1 MSEVVLS
8 GLDGGQ
14 ALGFI
19 AGLGV
24 LEALGRTAPPESH
37 PPRLAWRNLGVWR
50 PVVTGADSVE
60 DIADRILADAN
71 SDEINALLAFGYY
84 KVEKQGPKRVNALA
98 SPVSVLRAWLQQLL
112 ADAQY
117 EVADYSAALMCE
129 SATDTLKDEKVC
141 APETLRECG
150 VPFDPAVALNVVALQ
165 TPFDF
170 TSRNTQFLDQIRRVR
185 DTISKEAILEELQSG
200 QGAPSDRIMRW
211 DMLTDLP
218 AALFERARPLPR
230 PVAEW
235 LFFRGLRRLSLTGKG
250 GRIEMPGFSGR
261 RKAGSFSWTLWEGF
275 LTSDMIRTVLTQDSL
290 LTNSAE
296 RAARGCG
303 TAFTVRLIKDATGYD
318 GSMTP
323 SSPVGVS

>member
-1 MSEVVLS
+1 MSEVVLT

-24 LEALGRTAPPESH
+24 LEVLSRTAPPGSD
-37 PPRLAWRNLGVWR
+37 PPQLAWRNLGVWR
-50 PVVTGADSVE
+50 PVVTGTDSAE
-60 DIADRILADAN
+60 DVADRILADAK
-71 SDEINALLAFGYY
+71 SDEINALLSFHYY

-98 SPVSVLRAWLQQLL
+98 PPVSVLRAWLQQLL
-112 ADAQY
+112 ADGRC
-117 EVADYSAALMCE
+117 EVADYSAAMMCE
-129 SATDTLKDEKVC
+129 SATDTLKDEKAC
-141 APETLRECG
+141 APDTLKEFG
-150 VPFDPAVALNVVALQ
+150 VPFDSTIPLNVIALQ

-170 TSRNTQFLDQIRRVR
+170 TSRNTQFLDQIRLVR
-185 DTISKEAILEELQSG
+185 DAISKDAILDELLSG
-200 QGAPSDRIMRW
+200 QGAPSERIMRW

-218 AALFERARPLPR
+218 AALFERSRPLPR

-235 LFFRGLRRLSLTGKG
+235 LFFRGLRPLTLTGN

-275 LTSDMIRTVLTQDSL
+275 LTRDIIRTVLAQDSL

-323 SSPVGVS
+323 SSPVEAS